1 MYLANDHLT
10 QLRLNTE
17 TPFQK
22 FLSGSAWLLTLGLCV
37 LIYIRSGL
45 LYYDAAQP
53 SLTSTDSN
61 YITSQLERGKNL
73 RIKWFHKN
81 MFVQCPNQK
90 SSLTYFHVTD
100 LFLAFGSL
108 ALIKFHFG
116 NWLQSLCILYS
127 CLNHGVRYYENI
139 DLLNMYL
146 VHI

>member
-10 QLRLNTE
+10 QLRLKTE

-22 FLSGSAWLLTLGLCV
+22 FLSCSPWLLTLALCV
-37 LIYIRSGL
+37 LIHIRSGL

-53 SLTSTDSN
+53 SLTSN

-81 MFVQCPNQK
+81 MFAQCPNQK
-90 SSLTYFHVTD
+90 SFLTYFHVSD

-108 ALIKFHFG
+108 ALIKFHFS
-116 NWLQSLCILYS
+116 NWLQSLCILYF
-127 CLNHGVRYYENI
+127 CLNLGVRYYKNI
-139 DLLNMYL
+139 DILNMYL